1 VTVVAR
7 LLDLV
12 RPRQLWL
19 GEKDW
24 QQLVILRWLVAH
36 LARPVIVQ
44 GVATVREADGLAL
57 SSRNQYLSLI
67 SDAWPRH
74 CPRHCMRPGEM
85 DLIRSQHYGDL
96 FLMQDLRWNTFN
108 VLIPARFN
116 PVAMRQQS
124 HCSQLLFVVG
134 QRV

>member
-1 VTVVAR
+1 
-7 LLDLV
+7 
-12 RPRQLWL
+12 
-19 GEKDW
+19 
-24 QQLVILRWLVAH
+24 
-36 LARPVIVQ
+36 
-44 GVATVREADGLAL
+44 
-57 SSRNQYLSLI
+57 
-67 SDAWPRH
+67 
-74 CPRHCMRPGEM
+74 M

-108 VLIPARFN
+108 ALIPARFN